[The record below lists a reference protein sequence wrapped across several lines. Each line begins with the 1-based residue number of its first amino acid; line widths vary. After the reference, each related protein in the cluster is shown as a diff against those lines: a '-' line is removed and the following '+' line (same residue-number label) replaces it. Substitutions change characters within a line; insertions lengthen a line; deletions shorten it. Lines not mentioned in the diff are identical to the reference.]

1 MEYFYEQLA
10 IAIVEQAVR
19 DYAKALIVLHRDP
32 DDEAAWRI
40 RLEAELFFRSRWLTA
55 LTTVPGSVLMGYG
68 RKIAVEL
75 IENDMR
81 RKRCTICG
89 AFID

>member
-40 RLEAELFFRSRWLTA
+40 RLEAELFFHSRWLTA

-68 RKIAVEL
+68 RKIAAEQ

-81 RKRCTICG
+81 RRRCTTCG
-89 AFID
+89 AFIV